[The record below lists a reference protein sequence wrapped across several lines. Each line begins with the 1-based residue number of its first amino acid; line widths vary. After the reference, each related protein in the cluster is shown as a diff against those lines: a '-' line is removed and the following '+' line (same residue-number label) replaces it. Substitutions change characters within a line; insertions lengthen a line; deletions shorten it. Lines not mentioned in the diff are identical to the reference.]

1 MSIKSI
7 GTITAL
13 SIILLSLAAVAGGQ
27 TREVKSIYRSDD
39 GGVLYLRTI
48 GDTVYGFGEHPGKK
62 YAYVLTGTRAG
73 DRITA
78 KFWDVPKGTRTEY
91 GAIELQ
97 VSQAGAR
104 LVRKSASKI
113 GIDTWQEIPP
123 NGIPW
128 PTMQA
133 AGFQKTSVSD
143 LDGVFVDETATRHYV
158 RELSGDVVWVAEPA
172 AQPGERPAWAS
183 VFVGKRAA
191 TNRVSGTFADVPK
204 GLANAKGTFGA
215 AAIANQR
222 RLALQQV
229 GASRGHTLEP
239 EYAIDWDRFAELIRK
254 ALEGKAI
261 GYSYAIGRD
270 GALIRSG
277 AGGARRLPQDGGR
290 APFTVNTQSQAASTS
305 KTLTAVALV
314 KALDDRGLSV
324 DSRVAP
330 FLPSC
335 LKQGPG
341 VNTLTFRELLDHTSG
356 LSEPS
361 GCKDDPYGCLKKMI
375 EDGRT
380 GPRKYNYNN
389 SAYGLM
395 RLLVPLVAMPQQAT
409 GQFKLFKCEDDH
421 GQLNGDISEMFVRYL
436 FDNVLKPAHAS
447 ASYFPSGDFAL
458 VYDFAN
464 PEKKGIPPRTDFSRH
479 AGAGYIAISAINYV
493 KFLGAL
499 DNGDLIPKS
508 LVKNMYSGNLGFDFP
523 YNGVVGKY
531 YTKNGG
537 CPGGYCGAQSMV
549 YPGGVQAYIMVN
561 SGAPSPGLKA
571 VLASAF
577 EQSLK

>member
-1 MSIKSI
+1 MKIKKAA
-7 GTITAL
+7 TITAL
-13 SIILLSLAAVAGGQ
+13 SIILFSLASTVGAQ
-27 TREVKSIYRSDD
+27 TREVKSIYRGDD
-39 GGVLYLRTI
+39 GGVLYLRTM

-62 YAYVLTGTRAG
+62 YAYVLAGSRAG
-73 DRITA
+73 DRINA

-97 VSQAGAR
+97 ISQSGAR

-113 GIDTWQEIPP
+113 GIDVWQEISP
-123 NGIPW
+123 NGISW
-128 PTMQA
+128 PAMQA
-133 AGFQKTSVSD
+133 AGFQKTGVVD
-143 LDGVFVDETATRHYV
+143 LDGVFVDETAARHYV
-158 RELSGDVVWVAEPA
+158 RELNGDIVWVAEPA
-172 AQPGERPAWAS
+172 AQPGERPAWVS
-183 VFVGKRAA
+183 VFVGKRAP
-191 TNRVSGTFADVPK
+191 TNRVSGNFADVPK
-204 GLANAKGTFGA
+204 GLAANKGAFGA
-215 AAIANQR
+215 AAIGDQR
-222 RLALQQV
+222 RLALQQT

-239 EYAIDWDRFAELIRK
+239 EYAIDWDRFGYLIRK
-254 ALEGKAI
+254 ALDGKAI

-270 GALIRSG
+270 GALIRTG
-277 AGGARRLPQDGGR
+277 AGGLRRMPQDGR

-305 KTLTAVALV
+305 KTVTAVALV
-314 KALDDRGLSV
+314 KALNDRRLSV

-361 GCKDDPYGCLKKMI
+361 SCKDDPYGCLKKMI
-375 EDGRT
+375 ADGRT
-380 GPRKYNYNN
+380 RPREYNYNN
-389 SAYGLM
+389 SGYGLM
-395 RLLVPLVAMPQQAT
+395 RLLTPLVAVPQQAN

-421 GQLNGDISEMFVRYL
+421 GQLNGDISEMFVKYL

-447 ASYFPSGDFAL
+447 ASYYPSGDFAL

-464 PEKKGIPPRTDFSRH
+464 PEEKGVPPRTDFSRH
-479 AGAGYIAISAINYV
+479 AGAGYLAISAINYV

-499 DNGDLIPKS
+499 DHGDIIPKS
-508 LVKNMYSGNLGFDFP
+508 LVKSMYGGNLGFDFP
-523 YNGVVGKY
+523 YDGVAGKY

-537 CPGGYCGAQSMV
+537 CPSSHCGAQSMV
-549 YPGGVQAYIMVN
+549 YPGGVQAYVMVN
-561 SGAPSPGLKA
+561 SAAPSPGLKK